1 MGAGDADAGPSLAA
15 TTAGFASASLD
26 VTFFAGLAGGA
37 CLAGFPG
44 EAAAFFTGLVAAF
57 FTATFFTAAAFFA
70 TTFFG
75 AFTFFA
81 GVFPP
86 PRAGAPF
93 KGLAATAFFFATTFL
108 TAAAFLP
115 AVLVGFVFF
124 AGADL
129 DFRAGLAADLPDLGA
144 VGFFLAMSRR
154 VQSAVGQGSQK
165 PSPTK

>member
-15 TTAGFASASLD
+15 TTAGFGSAALD
-26 VTFFAGLAGGA
+26 VTFFAGLAGAA
-37 CLAGFPG
+37 CLAGFTG

-57 FTATFFTAAAFFA
+57 FTA
-70 TTFFG
+70 TFFG

-108 TAAAFLP
+108 TAAAFFP

-154 VQSAVGQGSQK
+154 VQRAVGQSSQK